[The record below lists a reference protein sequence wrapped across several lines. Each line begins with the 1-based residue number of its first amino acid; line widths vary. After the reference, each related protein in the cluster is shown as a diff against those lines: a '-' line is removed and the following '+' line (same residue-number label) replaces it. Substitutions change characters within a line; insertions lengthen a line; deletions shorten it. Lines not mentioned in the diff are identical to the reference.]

1 MFGNLFGKKKIS
13 EDRLVELYV
22 NSLTNLIDK
31 GFDEVAGFINEDEQF
46 AQSPN
51 ITRNEIQWFLYIV
64 FSANLI
70 KVEEFLDEDLAQ
82 SVKFKVMD
90 NVVEKFFSEE
100 KEDADELFKIY
111 LSFVS
116 DLYKEHKN
124 IVKTMAIAMFQ
135 KYELNKYQQEHFQK
149 LNTPNPKFF
158 KDLCEFLENFL
169 WNWEEFLKTY
179 KIK

>member
-13 EDRLVELYV
+13 EDKLVDLYI
-22 NSLTNLIDK
+22 NSLAELIDK

-51 ITRNEIQWFLYIV
+51 ISRNEIHWFLYII
-64 FSANLI
+64 FCANLLKI
-70 KVEEFLDEDLAQ
+70 DEFLEENQAQ
-82 SVKFKVMD
+82 SIKFKVMD
-90 NVVEKFFSEE
+90 EVVNRFFAEE

-111 LSFVS
+111 LRFIS

-135 KYELNKYQQEHFQK
+135 KYELNKFQQEHFQK
-149 LNTPNPKFF
+149 LNTPSPKFF
-158 KDLCEFLENFL
+158 KELCEFLENFI
-169 WNWEEFLKTY
+169 WNWEEFLKAY